1 MTLLLISLL
10 ASAFFSGMEMAF
22 VSANRL
28 QAELDMNQGGRS
40 SKIVMH
46 LLARPER
53 FIATMLV
60 GNNLALVL
68 FGLQSARLI
77 SSWLFGVDQWEATP
91 SPLLALTAQTLI
103 ATATVLVLAEFLPKS
118 FFQIRPNKWMIWLSF
133 PLLIVHYI
141 LLFPAVIVLG
151 ISRLIVAKGP
161 NEGVAD
167 QLGAVDLE
175 HYIREL
181 NDRPA
186 AENELDLNNELE
198 ILQNALDLPDVK
210 ARDCLVPRN
219 EIVAV
224 EVGAK
229 LEELEALFEA
239 TGLSKIV
246 VYQEDIDHIIGY
258 VHTKDLFQNPEE
270 IRSILHPTFIVPEPM
285 PADEIMKQF
294 IQRRRHLAVV
304 IDEFG
309 GTSGILTM
317 EDIVEELIGEIED
330 EHDSDVLTERELGP
344 GHFIFSAR
352 LEIDALNKRH
362 ELGLPK
368 EEDYETL
375 GGLIIHHAQLIPEV
389 GHVLQLEGSTLIVTS
404 VQGHRI
410 DTIELDKSRG

>member
-1 MTLLLISLL
+1 MTLLLLSLF

-28 QAELDMNQGGRS
+28 QAELDMNQGGRG

-46 LLARPER
+46 LLGRPER
-53 FIATMLV
+53 FITTMLV

-68 FGLQSARLI
+68 FGLQSAILI
-77 SSWLFGVDQWEATP
+77 SGWLFGVERWEDTP
-91 SPLLALTAQTLI
+91 SPFLALTVQTLI

-118 FFQIRPNKWMIWLSF
+118 IFQVRSNKWLRWLSF
-133 PLLIVHYI
+133 PLLIVHYA

-151 ISRLIVAKGP
+151 LSRLVVARGED
-161 NEGVAD
+161 EGAGD

-175 HYIREL
+175 YYIREL
-181 NDRPA
+181 NDRPEA
-186 AENELDLNNELE
+186 DAELDLNNELE

-224 EVGAK
+224 EVD
-229 LEELEALFEA
+229 EELVVLEALFA
-239 TGLSKIV
+239 STGLSKIV
-246 VYQEDIDHIIGY
+246 VYQEDIDQIIGY
-258 VHTKDLFQNPEE
+258 VHTKDLFQNPAE

-285 PADEIMKQF
+285 AADEIMKEF
-294 IQRRRHLAVV
+294 IRRKRHLAVV
-304 IDEFG
+304 VDEFG
-309 GTSGILTM
+309 GTSGILTT

-330 EHDSDVLTERELGP
+330 EHDSDLLTERELGA

-362 ELGLPK
+362 ALGLPK

-389 GHVLQLEGSTLIVTS
+389 GHVLQLGDSTLIVTS
-404 VQGHRI
+404 VLGHRI
-410 DTIELDKSRG
+410 DTIELYKSRG